1 MKSKR
6 ERVEKSKT
14 FETEGEVHQND
25 KKREIN
31 KKSQVCT
38 NNFKSVKKIN
48 VGIDT
53 WEMDCGN
60 LRNVRE
66 L

>member
-1 MKSKR
+1 MI
-6 ERVEKSKT
+6 
-14 FETEGEVHQND
+14 
-25 KKREIN
+25 KKKEIN

-48 VGIDT
+48 VGIGT
-53 WEMDCGN
+53 WEMDCGS
-60 LRNVRE
+60 LRDVKE